1 MLDLSNWLLVSD
13 IDGTLVDR
21 EFKCNPKNIEKINE
35 FISYG
40 GKFGIA
46 TGRALKSAVNAASI
60 INTSCPSL
68 VFNGGAICD
77 LKTEEY
83 FWKSTIHPSGYD
95 CCKFI
100 YENFPKAS
108 IEIHI
113 GSKIYVARESAR
125 GKVHISQACTEIV
138 YTDFY
143 CIPKENWSKVLF
155 AAEFDEIDELIE
167 LIQPFIDDRCNYIRT
182 NKQYYEILPKE
193 ADKGRAL
200 IQLAQMLNIP
210 IQNVCAIGDYLNDIT
225 LLESATHSACPQE
238 SPDEVKSR
246 SNYICCKC
254 SDGAVA
260 DFIDHIF
267 NMVK

>member
-1 MLDLSNWLLVSD
+1 MIDLSNWLIVSD

-21 EFKCNPKNIEKINE
+21 EFNCNPKNIRKINE

-46 TGRALKSAVNAASI
+46 TGRALKSAVNASSI
-60 INTSCPSL
+60 VNTSCPSI

-77 LKTEEY
+77 LKTEEV
-83 FWKSTIHPSGYD
+83 FWQSKIDPSGYE

-113 GSKIYVARESAR
+113 GSKVYVARESKM
-125 GKVHISQACTEIV
+125 GKIHISQAATEII
-138 YTDFY
+138 YENFY
-143 CIPKENWSKVLF
+143 DIPKENWSKVLF

-167 LIQPFIDDRCNYIRT
+167 LVKPLTDERCNYIRT

-193 ADKGRAL
+193 AEKGRAL
-200 IQLAQMLNIP
+200 LQLAEMLKIP
-210 IQNVCAIGDYLNDIT
+210 KSNVCAIGDYFNDLT
-225 LLESATHSACPQE
+225 LLDAATHAGCPAE
-238 SPDEVKSR
+238 SPDEVKQKA
-246 SNYICCKC
+246 NYICCSC
-254 SDGAVA
+254 VDGAVA
-260 DFIDHIF
+260 DFIEHI
-267 NMVK
+267 MSIS